1 MIGDVGG
8 FFDGL
13 VLILYILVSHI
24 ISHNM
29 FVDVSSNMYQIKS
42 KDVTVKGFKHI
53 KKVKKPSTQNTEE

>member
-13 VLILYILVSHI
+13 VLIVYILVSNI

-29 FVDVSSNMYQIKS
+29 FVDISSNMYQIKS
-42 KDVTVKGFKHI
+42 KGVTVKGFKHI
-53 KKVKKPSTQNTEE
+53 KKVEERLKK